1 MLMESMVLV
10 ESILI
15 LYILMESMVLVEN
28 LQYGVKSVICPKE
41 VIGQMK

>member
-1 MLMESMVLV
+1 MESMVLV
-10 ESILI
+10 KSILI
-15 LYILMESMVLVEN
+15 YILMESMVLVEN